1 VRLAAL
7 AVAVALTAGC
17 VNYPTVMDAG
27 GTRLRPDKGRAVRNG
42 DTASVYFDVKST
54 GKYGDVIMAVYSP
67 VARQAKMVDGDGDPV
82 RRVEVPGSTTM
93 SFTPDGPHVVLSDLV
108 RPLLAG
114 ETIIVTLVFEKSG
127 GIGVITTVE

>member
-1 VRLAAL
+1 
-7 AVAVALTAGC
+7 
-17 VNYPTVMDAG
+17 
-27 GTRLRPDKGRAVRNG
+27 
-42 DTASVYFDVKST
+42 
-54 GKYGDVIMAVYSP
+54 
-67 VARQAKMVDGDGDPV
+67 
-82 RRVEVPGSTTM
+82 M